1 MGLVTETL
9 ENTGTFETSTTPEN
23 RNRLYRA
30 LAWVGIA
37 AGSLFIVAMV
47 FFSGYVLGQH
57 GGVLGQHGGGGM
69 HHGPHRMMLKPFPG
83 PDGPMRPGGPMGPD
97 DGPRA
102 ERLVPPSA
110 PPSVPPRP

>member
-9 ENTGTFETSTTPEN
+9 ENTDTTINPVPVRYEH
-23 RNRLYRA
+23 RPNRLYRA

-37 AGSLFIVAMV
+37 AGSLFIVATV
-47 FFSGYVLGQH
+47 FFSGY
-57 GGVLGQHGGGGM
+57 VLGQHGGGGM

-83 PDGPMRPGGPMGPD
+83 PDGPRGPVGPMGPD

-102 ERLVPPSA
+102 ERLTPPSA
-110 PPSVPPRP
+110 QPGVPPRP

>member
-1 MGLVTETL
+1 MGRVTETL
-9 ENTGTFETSTTPEN
+9 QNTDTFETSTTPEN

-37 AGSLFIVAMV
+37 AGSLFIVATV

-57 GGVLGQHGGGGM
+57 GGGM
-69 HHGPHRMMLKPFPG
+69 HPGPHRMMLKPFPG
-83 PDGPMRPGGPMGPD
+83 PGGPMGPGPMAPD

-102 ERLVPPSA
+102 ERLMPPSA
-110 PPSVPPRP
+110 QPSTPPRS

>member
-9 ENTGTFETSTTPEN
+9 ENTATFETSTTPEN

-37 AGSLFIVAMV
+37 AGSLFIVATV
-47 FFSGYVLGQH
+47 FFSGY
-57 GGVLGQHGGGGM
+57 VLGQHGGGGM